1 MDLLSLYKERG
12 MPWLKMVVGLC
23 GLLHPYLRS
32 TTLGHGNDVR
42 RVEWPLSR
50 FSCIT
55 QFDSDRCPLP
65 DEAIIAAFISKK
77 KHVAVR
83 LQKDLQICLTPIV
96 VDGGSQLSGVQP
108 PPCQ

>member
-1 MDLLSLYKERG
+1 MLWLSEGRPFADSSIPTCVQRLLG
-12 MPWLKMVVGLC
+12 MGTTYEGLN
-23 GLLHPYLRS
+23 GP
-32 TTLGHGNDVR
+32 
-42 RVEWPLSR
+42 SR